1 MENYDNF
8 FNFNDQGRT
17 PVYHTPDPVDPKDNK
32 SGKKFTVIT
41 VLFVVIAL
49 IMCIAIVA
57 NVVVLASMKAQ
68 VSQDYADSMVDAVRE
83 EYINAINE
91 YLADRDIPADVIAQI
106 EDNVIKELTTSAA
119 VVAGTKT
126 VFSTAQV
133 IAKTRSET
141 NPNLYN
147 ASYGSGFLITATN
160 SKGETARYVVTNAH
174 VVLETVSKSGNWW
187 EGGNFG
193 GIGGGTTTS
202 YSFQVRE
209 NITCSLMNGASGSFE
224 LEAVSVG
231 SYQEVIDG
239 TNIVV
244 DESYTSLPDLA
255 VLRFKSDSPDE
266 TTYPSL
272 NIATE
277 EADYGDNIAIVGY
290 PSTGSDPSVD
300 ARLSLSTGIISA
312 TAHELSDWGAG
323 TFYQTDGAING
334 GNSGGPMVNN
344 KNEVVGIVESKI
356 TYENIENIGYAVTSM
371 TLIKFLAEAGL
382 TPVTV

>member
-57 NVVVLASMKAQ
+57 NVVVLASMKTQ

-126 VFSTAQV
+126 VFSTVQV
-133 IAKTRSET
+133 IAVDKEERT
-141 NPNLYN
+141 

-160 SKGETARYVVTNAH
+160 TKGETARYVVTNAH
-174 VVLETVSKSGNWW
+174 VVLKTVRETNT
-187 EGGNFG
+187 
-193 GIGGGTTTS
+193 IGGGIWGGGTITTS
-202 YSFQVRE
+202 YKFEVCDE
-209 NITCSLMNGASGSFE
+209 ITCSLMNGASGDFE
-224 LEAVSVG
+224 LEVVSVG
-231 SYQEVIDG
+231 SYREVADDNK
-239 TNIVV
+239 TIV
-244 DESYTSLPDLA
+244 DSSYTTRPDLA
-255 VLRFKSDSPDE
+255 VLKFVGEEPDE
-266 TTYPSL
+266 EEYPSL
-272 NIATE
+272 NVATE
-277 EADYGDNIAIVGY
+277 GADYGDNIAIVGY
-290 PSTGSDPSVD
+290 PSAGGTPSVD
-300 ARLSLSTGIISA
+300 ARLSLSSGIISA

-371 TLIKFLAEAGL
+371 TLIEFLAGAGL

>member
-57 NVVVLASMKAQ
+57 NVVVLASMKTQ

-126 VFSTAQV
+126 VFSTVQV
-133 IAKTRSET
+133 IAVDKEERT
-141 NPNLYN
+141 

-160 SKGETARYVVTNAH
+160 TKGETARYVVTNAH
-174 VVLETVSKSGNWW
+174 VVLKTVRETNT
-187 EGGNFG
+187 
-193 GIGGGTTTS
+193 IGGGIWGGGTITTS
-202 YSFQVRE
+202 YKFEVCDE
-209 NITCSLMNGASGSFE
+209 ITCSLMNGASGDFE
-224 LEAVSVG
+224 LEVVSVG
-231 SYQEVIDG
+231 SYREVADDNK
-239 TNIVV
+239 TIV
-244 DESYTSLPDLA
+244 DSSYTTRPDLA
-255 VLRFKSDSPDE
+255 VLKFVGEEPDE
-266 TTYPSL
+266 EEYPSL

-277 EADYGDNIAIVGY
+277 GADYGDNIAIVGY
-290 PSTGSDPSVD
+290 PSAGGTPSVD

-312 TAHELSDWGAG
+312 TAHPLTGWGYG
-323 TFYQTDGAING
+323 TFYQTDSAING
-334 GNSGGPMVNN
+334 SNSGGPMVNN

-371 TLIKFLAEAGL
+371 TLIDFLADAGL

>member
-8 FNFNDQGRT
+8 FNFNDRGRT

-57 NVVVLASMKAQ
+57 NVVVLASMKTQ

-83 EYINAINE
+83 EYLKAIEE
-91 YLADRDIPADVIAQI
+91 YLDGREITEDVIAQI
-106 EDNVIKELTTSAA
+106 EENVIKELTTSAA

-133 IAKTRSET
+133 IAKTRSGT

-147 ASYGSGFLITATN
+147 ASYGSGFLITAADANGT
-160 SKGETARYVVTNAH
+160 TARYIVTNAH
-174 VVLETVSKSGNWW
+174 VVLRTA
-187 EGGNFG
+187 
-193 GIGGGTTTS
+193 TTS
-202 YSFQVRE
+202 SGLFGSTYSFTPHDE
-209 NITCSLMNGASGSFE
+209 ITCSFMNRDSGEYE
-224 LEAVSVG
+224 LEVFAVG
-231 SYQEVIDG
+231 SYREVADDNE
-239 TNIVV
+239 TIV
-244 DESYTSLPDLA
+244 DSSYTTRPDLA
-255 VLRFKSDSPDE
+255 VLKFVGEEPDE
-266 TTYPSL
+266 EEYPSL
-272 NIATE
+272 NIATKG
-277 EADYGDNIAIVGY
+277 ANYGDSIAIVGY
-290 PSTGSDPSVD
+290 PSAGGTPSVD
-300 ARLSLSTGIISA
+300 ARLSLSSGIISA
-312 TAHELSDWGAG
+312 TAHPLSSWGAG
-323 TFYQTDGAING
+323 EFYQTDGAING

-356 TYENIENIGYAVTSM
+356 VTEEIENIGYAVTSK
-371 TLIKFLAEAGL
+371 TLIDFLAENGL

>member
-57 NVVVLASMKAQ
+57 NVVVLASMKTQ

-126 VFSTAQV
+126 VFSTVQV
-133 IAKTRSET
+133 IAVNKEEKT
-141 NPNLYN
+141 

-160 SKGETARYVVTNAH
+160 TKGETARYVVTNAH
-174 VVLETVSKSGNWW
+174 VVLKTVRETNT
-187 EGGNFG
+187 
-193 GIGGGTTTS
+193 IGGGIWGGGTITTS
-202 YSFQVRE
+202 YKFEVCDE
-209 NITCSLMNGASGSFE
+209 ITCSLMNGASGDFE
-224 LEAVSVG
+224 LEVVSVG
-231 SYQEVIDG
+231 SYREVADDNK
-239 TNIVV
+239 TIV
-244 DESYTSLPDLA
+244 DSSYTTRPDLA
-255 VLRFKSDSPDE
+255 VLKFVGEEPDE
-266 TTYPSL
+266 EEYPSL

-277 EADYGDNIAIVGY
+277 GADYGDNIAIVGY
-290 PSTGSDPSVD
+290 PSAGGTPSVD
-300 ARLSLSTGIISA
+300 ARLSLSSGIISA

-371 TLIKFLAEAGL
+371 TLINFLADAGL

>member
-57 NVVVLASMKAQ
+57 NVVVLASMKTQ

-126 VFSTAQV
+126 VFSTVQV
-133 IAKTRSET
+133 IAVDKEERT
-141 NPNLYN
+141 

-160 SKGETARYVVTNAH
+160 TKGETARYVVTNAH
-174 VVLETVSKSGNWW
+174 VVLKTVRETNT
-187 EGGNFG
+187 
-193 GIGGGTTTS
+193 IGGGIWGGGTITTS
-202 YSFQVRE
+202 YKFEVCDE
-209 NITCSLMNGASGSFE
+209 ITCSLMNGASGDFE
-224 LEAVSVG
+224 LEVVSVG
-231 SYQEVIDG
+231 SYREVADDNK
-239 TNIVV
+239 TIV
-244 DESYTSLPDLA
+244 DSSYTTRPDLA
-255 VLRFKSDSPDE
+255 VLKFVGEEPDE
-266 TTYPSL
+266 EEYPSL

-277 EADYGDNIAIVGY
+277 GADYGDNIAIVGY
-290 PSTGSDPSVD
+290 PSAGGTPSVD
-300 ARLSLSTGIISA
+300 ARLSLSSGIISA

-371 TLIKFLAEAGL
+371 TLIKFLADARL

>member
-57 NVVVLASMKAQ
+57 NVVVLASMKTQ

-83 EYINAINE
+83 EYLKAINE

-126 VFSTAQV
+126 IFSTVQV
-133 IAKTRSET
+133 IAVDKEERT
-141 NPNLYN
+141 
-147 ASYGSGFLITATN
+147 ASYGSGFLITASDSDGN
-160 SKGETARYVVTNAH
+160 TARYVVTNAH
-174 VVLETVSKSGNWW
+174 VVLKTVRETNT
-187 EGGNFG
+187 
-193 GIGGGTTTS
+193 IGGGIWGGGTITTS
-202 YSFQVRE
+202 YKFEVCDE
-209 NITCSLMNGASGSFE
+209 ITCSLMNGASGDFE
-224 LEAVSVG
+224 LEVVSVG
-231 SYQEVIDG
+231 SYREVADDNK
-239 TNIVV
+239 TIV
-244 DESYTSLPDLA
+244 DSSYTTRPDLA
-255 VLRFKSDSPDE
+255 VLKFVGEEPDE
-266 TTYPSL
+266 EEYPSL

-277 EADYGDNIAIVGY
+277 GADYGDNIAIVGY
-290 PSTGSDPSVD
+290 PSAGGTPSVD

-371 TLIKFLAEAGL
+371 TLIKFLADAGL

>member
-57 NVVVLASMKAQ
+57 NVVVLASMKTQ

-126 VFSTAQV
+126 IFSTVQV
-133 IAKTRSET
+133 IAVDNEERT
-141 NPNLYN
+141 
-147 ASYGSGFLITATN
+147 ASYGSGFLITATDSDGN
-160 SKGETARYVVTNAH
+160 TARYVVTNAH
-174 VVLETVSKSGNWW
+174 VVLKTVRETNT
-187 EGGNFG
+187 
-193 GIGGGTTTS
+193 IGGGIWGGGTITTS
-202 YSFQVRE
+202 YKFEVCDE
-209 NITCSLMNGASGSFE
+209 ITCSLMNGASGDFE
-224 LEAVSVG
+224 LEVVSVG
-231 SYQEVIDG
+231 SYREVADDNK
-239 TNIVV
+239 TIV
-244 DESYTSLPDLA
+244 DSSYTTRPDLA
-255 VLRFKSDSPDE
+255 VLKFVGEEPDAE
-266 TTYPSL
+266 EYPSL

-290 PSTGSDPSVD
+290 PSAGGTPSVD
-300 ARLSLSTGIISA
+300 ARLSLSSGIISA

-344 KNEVVGIVESKI
+344 NNEVVGIVESKI

-371 TLIKFLAEAGL
+371 TLIDFLAEAGL

>member
-57 NVVVLASMKAQ
+57 NVVVLASMKTQ

-126 VFSTAQV
+126 VFSTVQV
-133 IAKTRSET
+133 IAVDKEERT
-141 NPNLYN
+141 

-160 SKGETARYVVTNAH
+160 TKGETARYVVTNAH
-174 VVLETVSKSGNWW
+174 VVLKTVRETNT
-187 EGGNFG
+187 
-193 GIGGGTTTS
+193 IGGGIWGGGTITTS
-202 YSFQVRE
+202 YKFEVCDE
-209 NITCSLMNGASGSFE
+209 ITCSLMNGASGDFE
-224 LEAVSVG
+224 LEVVSVG
-231 SYQEVIDG
+231 SYREVADDNK
-239 TNIVV
+239 TIV
-244 DESYTSLPDLA
+244 DSSYTTRPDLA
-255 VLRFKSDSPDE
+255 VLKFVGEEPDAE
-266 TTYPSL
+266 KYPSL

-277 EADYGDNIAIVGY
+277 GADYGDNIAIVGY
-290 PSTGSDPSVD
+290 PSAGGTPSVD

-371 TLIKFLAEAGL
+371 TLIKFLADAGL
-382 TPVTV
+382 TPVTA

>member
-57 NVVVLASMKAQ
+57 NVVVLASMKTQ

-126 VFSTAQV
+126 VFSTVQV
-133 IAKTRSET
+133 IAVDKEEKT
-141 NPNLYN
+141 

-160 SKGETARYVVTNAH
+160 TKGETARYVVTNAH
-174 VVLETVSKSGNWW
+174 VVLKTVRETNT
-187 EGGNFG
+187 
-193 GIGGGTTTS
+193 IGGGIWGGGTITTS
-202 YSFQVRE
+202 YKFEVCDE
-209 NITCSLMNGASGSFE
+209 ITCSLMNGASGDFE
-224 LEAVSVG
+224 LEVVSVG
-231 SYQEVIDG
+231 SYREVADDNK
-239 TNIVV
+239 TIV
-244 DESYTSLPDLA
+244 DSSYTTRPDLA
-255 VLRFKSDSPDE
+255 VLKFVDGNEPDE
-266 TTYPSL
+266 EKYPSL

-277 EADYGDNIAIVGY
+277 GADYGDNIAIVGY
-290 PSTGSDPSVD
+290 PSAGGTPSVD

-371 TLIKFLAEAGL
+371 TLIKFLADAGL

>member
-57 NVVVLASMKAQ
+57 NVVVLASMKTQ

-83 EYINAINE
+83 EYLKAINE

-147 ASYGSGFLITATN
+147 ASYGSGFLITAADANGT
-160 SKGETARYVVTNAH
+160 TARYIVTNAH
-174 VVLETVSKSGNWW
+174 VVLRTA
-187 EGGNFG
+187 
-193 GIGGGTTTS
+193 TTS
-202 YSFQVRE
+202 SGWFGSTYSFTPHDE
-209 NITCSLMNGASGSFE
+209 ITCSFMNGASEDFE
-224 LEAVSVG
+224 LEVVSVG
-231 SYQEVIDG
+231 SYREVADDNE
-239 TNIVV
+239 TIV
-244 DESYTSLPDLA
+244 DSSYTTRPDLA
-255 VLRFKSDSPDE
+255 VLKFVGDEPDE
-266 TTYPSL
+266 EEYPSL
-272 NIATE
+272 NVATE
-277 EADYGDNIAIVGY
+277 WADYGDNIAIVGY
-290 PSTGSDPSVD
+290 PSAGGTPSVD
-300 ARLSLSTGIISA
+300 ARLSLSSGIISA
-312 TAHELSDWGAG
+312 TAHDLSDWGAG
-323 TFYQTDGAING
+323 KFYQTDGAING

-371 TLIKFLAEAGL
+371 TLIDFLADAGL

>member
-41 VLFVVIAL
+41 GLFVVIAL

-57 NVVVLASMKAQ
+57 NVVVLASMKTQ

-126 VFSTAQV
+126 VFSTVQV
-133 IAKTRSET
+133 IAVDKEERT
-141 NPNLYN
+141 

-160 SKGETARYVVTNAH
+160 TKGETARYVVTNAH
-174 VVLETVSKSGNWW
+174 VVLKTVRETNT
-187 EGGNFG
+187 
-193 GIGGGTTTS
+193 IGGGIWGGGTITTS
-202 YSFQVRE
+202 YKFEVCDE
-209 NITCSLMNGASGSFE
+209 ITCSLMNGASGDFE
-224 LEAVSVG
+224 LEVVSVG
-231 SYQEVIDG
+231 SYREVADDNK
-239 TNIVV
+239 TIV
-244 DESYTSLPDLA
+244 DSSYTTRPDLA
-255 VLRFKSDSPDE
+255 VLKFVGEEPDE
-266 TTYPSL
+266 EEYPSL

-277 EADYGDNIAIVGY
+277 GADYGDNIAIVGY
-290 PSTGSDPSVD
+290 PSAGGTPSVD
-300 ARLSLSTGIISA
+300 ARLSLSSGIISA

-371 TLIKFLAEAGL
+371 TLIGFLADAGL

>member
-57 NVVVLASMKAQ
+57 NVVVLASMKTQ

-126 VFSTAQV
+126 IFSTVQV
-133 IAKTRSET
+133 IAVDKEERT
-141 NPNLYN
+141 

-160 SKGETARYVVTNAH
+160 TKGETARYVVTNAH
-174 VVLETVSKSGNWW
+174 VVLKTVRETNT
-187 EGGNFG
+187 
-193 GIGGGTTTS
+193 IGGGIWGGGTITTS
-202 YSFQVRE
+202 YKFEVCDE
-209 NITCSLMNGASGSFE
+209 ITCSLMNGASGDFE
-224 LEAVSVG
+224 LEVVSVG
-231 SYQEVIDG
+231 SYREVADDNK
-239 TNIVV
+239 TIV
-244 DESYTSLPDLA
+244 DSSYTTRPDLA
-255 VLRFKSDSPDE
+255 VLKFVGEEPDE
-266 TTYPSL
+266 EEYPSL

-277 EADYGDNIAIVGY
+277 GADYGDNIAIVGY
-290 PSTGSDPSVD
+290 PSAGGTPSVD

-312 TAHELSDWGAG
+312 TEHELSDWGAG

-371 TLIKFLAEAGL
+371 TLIKFLADAGL

>member
-126 VFSTAQV
+126 VFSTVQV
-133 IAKTRSET
+133 IAVDKEERT
-141 NPNLYN
+141 

-160 SKGETARYVVTNAH
+160 TKGETARYVVTNAH
-174 VVLETVSKSGNWW
+174 VVLKTVRETNT
-187 EGGNFG
+187 
-193 GIGGGTTTS
+193 IGGGIWGGGTITTS
-202 YSFQVRE
+202 YKFEVCDE
-209 NITCSLMNGASGSFE
+209 ITCSLMNGASGDFE
-224 LEAVSVG
+224 LEVVSVG
-231 SYQEVIDG
+231 SYREVADDNK
-239 TNIVV
+239 TIV
-244 DESYTSLPDLA
+244 DSSYTTRPDLA
-255 VLRFKSDSPDE
+255 VLKFVGEEPDE
-266 TTYPSL
+266 EEYPSL

-277 EADYGDNIAIVGY
+277 GADYGDNIAIVGY
-290 PSTGSDPSVD
+290 PSAGGTPSVD
-300 ARLSLSTGIISA
+300 ARLSLSSGIISA

-371 TLIKFLAEAGL
+371 TLIDFLADAGL

>member
-57 NVVVLASMKAQ
+57 NVVVLASMKTQ

-126 VFSTAQV
+126 VFSTVQV
-133 IAKTRSET
+133 IAVDKEERT
-141 NPNLYN
+141 

-160 SKGETARYVVTNAH
+160 AKGETARYVVTNAH
-174 VVLETVSKSGNWW
+174 VVLKTVRETNT
-187 EGGNFG
+187 
-193 GIGGGTTTS
+193 IGGGIWGGGTITTS
-202 YSFQVRE
+202 YKFEVCDE
-209 NITCSLMNGASGSFE
+209 ITCSLMNGASGDFE
-224 LEAVSVG
+224 LEMVSVG
-231 SYQEVIDG
+231 SYREVADDNK
-239 TNIVV
+239 TIV
-244 DESYTSLPDLA
+244 DSSYTTRPDLA
-255 VLRFKSDSPDE
+255 VLKFVGEEPDE
-266 TTYPSL
+266 EEYPSL
-272 NIATE
+272 NIAKE
-277 EADYGDNIAIVGY
+277 GADYGDNIAIVGY
-290 PSTGSDPSVD
+290 PSAGGTPSVD
-300 ARLSLSTGIISA
+300 ARLSLSSGIISA

-371 TLIKFLAEAGL
+371 TLIDFLADAGL

>member
-57 NVVVLASMKAQ
+57 NVVVLASMKTQ

-126 VFSTAQV
+126 VFSTVQV
-133 IAKTRSET
+133 IAVDKEERT
-141 NPNLYN
+141 

-160 SKGETARYVVTNAH
+160 TKGETARYVVTNAH
-174 VVLETVSKSGNWW
+174 VVLKTVRETN
-187 EGGNFG
+187 N
-193 GIGGGTTTS
+193 IGGGIWGGGTITTS
-202 YSFQVRE
+202 YKFEVCDE
-209 NITCSLMNGASGSFE
+209 ITCSLMNGASGDFE
-224 LEAVSVG
+224 LEVVSVG
-231 SYQEVIDG
+231 SYREVADDNK
-239 TNIVV
+239 TIV
-244 DESYTSLPDLA
+244 DSSYTTRPDLA
-255 VLRFKSDSPDE
+255 VLKFVGEEPDE
-266 TTYPSL
+266 EEYPSL

-277 EADYGDNIAIVGY
+277 GADYGDNIAIVGY
-290 PSTGSDPSVD
+290 PSAGGTPSVD
-300 ARLSLSTGIISA
+300 ARLSLSSGIISA

-371 TLIKFLAEAGL
+371 TLIKFLADAGL

>member
-17 PVYHTPDPVDPKDNK
+17 PVYHTPDPVDPNDNK
-32 SGKKFTVIT
+32 KGKNFTVIT
-41 VLFVVIAL
+41 VLFVVIAV

-57 NVVVLASMKAQ
+57 NVVVLAGMKAQ
-68 VSQDYADSMVDAVRE
+68 VSQDYADSMTDALRE
-83 EYINAINE
+83 EYLKAIEE
-91 YLADRDIPADVIAQI
+91 YLDGREITEDVIAQI

-133 IAKTRSET
+133 IAKTRSGT

-147 ASYGSGFLITATN
+147 ASYGSGFLITAADANGT
-160 SKGETARYVVTNAH
+160 TARYIVTNAH
-174 VVLETVSKSGNWW
+174 VVLRTA
-187 EGGNFG
+187 
-193 GIGGGTTTS
+193 TTS
-202 YSFQVRE
+202 SGLFGSTYSFTPHDE
-209 NITCSLMNGASGSFE
+209 ITCSFMNGASGDFE
-224 LEAVSVG
+224 LEVVSVG
-231 SYQEVIDG
+231 SYREVADDNE
-239 TNIVV
+239 TIV
-244 DESYTSLPDLA
+244 DSSYTTRPDLA
-255 VLRFKSDSPDE
+255 VLKFVGEEPDE
-266 TTYPSL
+266 EEYPSL

-277 EADYGDNIAIVGY
+277 GADYGDGVAIVGY
-290 PSTGSDPSVD
+290 PSAGGTPSVD
-300 ARLSLSTGIISA
+300 ARLSLSSGIISA
-312 TAHELSDWGAG
+312 TAHKLTGWGYG
-323 TFYQTDGAING
+323 EFYQTDSAING

-371 TLIKFLAEAGL
+371 TLIEFLAGAGL

>member
-57 NVVVLASMKAQ
+57 NVVVLASMKTQ

-106 EDNVIKELTTSAA
+106 EDNVIKDLTTSAA

-126 VFSTAQV
+126 VFSTVQV
-133 IAKTRSET
+133 IAVDKEERT
-141 NPNLYN
+141 

-160 SKGETARYVVTNAH
+160 TKGETARYVVTNAH
-174 VVLETVSKSGNWW
+174 VVLKTVRETNT
-187 EGGNFG
+187 
-193 GIGGGTTTS
+193 IGGGIWGGGTITTS
-202 YSFQVRE
+202 YKFEVCDE
-209 NITCSLMNGASGSFE
+209 ITCSLMNGASGDFE
-224 LEAVSVG
+224 LEVVSVG
-231 SYQEVIDG
+231 SYREVADDNK
-239 TNIVV
+239 TIV
-244 DESYTSLPDLA
+244 DSSYTTKPDLA
-255 VLRFKSDSPDE
+255 VLKFVDGNEPDE
-266 TTYPSL
+266 EEYPSL

-277 EADYGDNIAIVGY
+277 GADYGDNIAIVGY
-290 PSTGSDPSVD
+290 PSAGGTPSVD
-300 ARLSLSTGIISA
+300 ARLSLSSGIISA

-371 TLIKFLAEAGL
+371 TLINFLADAGL

>member
-1 MENYDNF
+1 MYYDNF

-57 NVVVLASMKAQ
+57 NVVVLASMKTQ

-126 VFSTAQV
+126 VFSTVQV
-133 IAKTRSET
+133 IAVDKEERT
-141 NPNLYN
+141 

-160 SKGETARYVVTNAH
+160 TKGETARYVVTNAH
-174 VVLETVSKSGNWW
+174 VVLKTVRETNT
-187 EGGNFG
+187 
-193 GIGGGTTTS
+193 IGGGIWGGGTITTS
-202 YSFQVRE
+202 YKFEVCDE
-209 NITCSLMNGASGSFE
+209 ITCSLMNGASGDFE
-224 LEAVSVG
+224 LEVVSVG
-231 SYQEVIDG
+231 SYREVADDNK
-239 TNIVV
+239 TIV
-244 DESYTSLPDLA
+244 DSSYTTRPDLA
-255 VLRFKSDSPDE
+255 VLKFVGEEPDE
-266 TTYPSL
+266 EEYPSL

-277 EADYGDNIAIVGY
+277 GADYGDNIAIVGY
-290 PSTGSDPSVD
+290 PSAGGTPSVD

-371 TLIKFLAEAGL
+371 TLIDFLADAGL
-382 TPVTV
+382 APVTV

>member
-57 NVVVLASMKAQ
+57 NVVVLASMKTQ

-126 VFSTAQV
+126 VFSTVQV
-133 IAKTRSET
+133 IAVDKEERT
-141 NPNLYN
+141 

-160 SKGETARYVVTNAH
+160 TKGETARYVVTNAH
-174 VVLETVSKSGNWW
+174 VVLKTVRETNT
-187 EGGNFG
+187 
-193 GIGGGTTTS
+193 IGGGIWGGGTITTS
-202 YSFQVRE
+202 YKFEVCDE
-209 NITCSLMNGASGSFE
+209 ITCSLMNGASGDFE
-224 LEAVSVG
+224 LEVVSVG
-231 SYQEVIDG
+231 SYREVADDNK
-239 TNIVV
+239 TIV
-244 DESYTSLPDLA
+244 DSSYTTRPDLA
-255 VLRFKSDSPDE
+255 VLKFVGEEPDE
-266 TTYPSL
+266 EEYPSL

-277 EADYGDNIAIVGY
+277 GADYGDNIAIVGY
-290 PSTGSDPSVD
+290 PSAGGTPSVD
-300 ARLSLSTGIISA
+300 ARLSLSSGIISA

-371 TLIKFLAEAGL
+371 TLIKFLADAGL
-382 TPVTV
+382 TPVTA

>member
-57 NVVVLASMKAQ
+57 NVVVLASMKTQ
-68 VSQDYADSMVDAVRE
+68 VSQDYADSIVDAVRE

-126 VFSTAQV
+126 VFSTVQV
-133 IAKTRSET
+133 IAVDNEERT
-141 NPNLYN
+141 

-160 SKGETARYVVTNAH
+160 AKGETARYVVTNAH
-174 VVLETVSKSGNWW
+174 VVLKTVRETNT
-187 EGGNFG
+187 
-193 GIGGGTTTS
+193 IGGGIWGGGTITTS
-202 YSFQVRE
+202 YKFEVCDE
-209 NITCSLMNGASGSFE
+209 ITCSLMNGASGGFE
-224 LEAVSVG
+224 LEVVSVG
-231 SYQEVIDG
+231 SYREVADDNK
-239 TNIVV
+239 TIV
-244 DESYTSLPDLA
+244 DSSYTTRPDLA
-255 VLRFKSDSPDE
+255 VLKFVGEEPDE
-266 TTYPSL
+266 EEYPSL

-277 EADYGDNIAIVGY
+277 GADYGDNIAIVGY
-290 PSTGSDPSVD
+290 PSAGGTPSVD

-371 TLIKFLAEAGL
+371 TLIDFLADAGL

>member
-57 NVVVLASMKAQ
+57 NVVVLASMKTQ

-126 VFSTAQV
+126 VFSTVQV
-133 IAKTRSET
+133 IAVDKEERT
-141 NPNLYN
+141 

-160 SKGETARYVVTNAH
+160 TKGETARYVVTNAH
-174 VVLETVSKSGNWW
+174 VVLKTVRETNT
-187 EGGNFG
+187 
-193 GIGGGTTTS
+193 IGGGIWGGGTITTS
-202 YSFQVRE
+202 YKFEVCDE
-209 NITCSLMNGASGSFE
+209 ITCSLMNGASGDFE
-224 LEAVSVG
+224 LEVVSVG
-231 SYQEVIDG
+231 SYREVADDNK
-239 TNIVV
+239 TIV
-244 DESYTSLPDLA
+244 DSSYTTRPDLA
-255 VLRFKSDSPDE
+255 VLKFVDGNEPDAE
-266 TTYPSL
+266 KYPSL

-277 EADYGDNIAIVGY
+277 GADYGDNIAIVGY
-290 PSTGSDPSVD
+290 PSAGGTPSVD

-371 TLIKFLAEAGL
+371 TLIKFLADAGL
-382 TPVTV
+382 TPVTA

>member
-57 NVVVLASMKAQ
+57 NVVVLASMKTQ

-91 YLADRDIPADVIAQI
+91 YLAGRDIPADVIAQI

-126 VFSTAQV
+126 VFSTVQV
-133 IAKTRSET
+133 IAVDKEERT
-141 NPNLYN
+141 

-160 SKGETARYVVTNAH
+160 TKGETARYVVTNAH
-174 VVLETVSKSGNWW
+174 VVLKTVRETNT
-187 EGGNFG
+187 
-193 GIGGGTTTS
+193 IGGGIWGGGTITTS
-202 YSFQVRE
+202 YKFEVCDE
-209 NITCSLMNGASGSFE
+209 ITCSLMNGASGDFE
-224 LEAVSVG
+224 LEVVSVG
-231 SYQEVIDG
+231 SYREVADDNK
-239 TNIVV
+239 TIV
-244 DESYTSLPDLA
+244 DSSYTTRPDLA
-255 VLRFKSDSPDE
+255 VLKFVGEEPDAE
-266 TTYPSL
+266 KYPSL

-277 EADYGDNIAIVGY
+277 GADYGDNIAIVGY
-290 PSTGSDPSVD
+290 PSAGGTPSVD
-300 ARLSLSTGIISA
+300 ARLSLSSGIISA

-371 TLIKFLAEAGL
+371 TLIDFLADAGL

>member
-8 FNFNDQGRT
+8 FNFNDQRRT

-57 NVVVLASMKAQ
+57 NVVVLASMKTQ

-126 VFSTAQV
+126 VFSTVQV
-133 IAKTRSET
+133 IAVDKEERT
-141 NPNLYN
+141 

-160 SKGETARYVVTNAH
+160 TKGETARYVVTNAH
-174 VVLETVSKSGNWW
+174 VVLKTVRETNT
-187 EGGNFG
+187 
-193 GIGGGTTTS
+193 IGGGIWGGGTITTS
-202 YSFQVRE
+202 YKFEVCDE
-209 NITCSLMNGASGSFE
+209 ITCSLMNGASGDFE
-224 LEAVSVG
+224 LEVVSVG
-231 SYQEVIDG
+231 SYREVADDNK
-239 TNIVV
+239 TIV
-244 DESYTSLPDLA
+244 DSSYTTRPDLA
-255 VLRFKSDSPDE
+255 VLKFVGEEPDE
-266 TTYPSL
+266 EEYPSL

-277 EADYGDNIAIVGY
+277 GADYGDNIAIVGY
-290 PSTGSDPSVD
+290 PSAGGTPSVD
-300 ARLSLSTGIISA
+300 ARLSLSSGIISA

-323 TFYQTDGAING
+323 TFYQTDSAING

-371 TLIKFLAEAGL
+371 TLIKFLADAGL

>member
-32 SGKKFTVIT
+32 SGRKFTVIT

-83 EYINAINE
+83 EYLKAINE

-126 VFSTAQV
+126 IFSTVQV
-133 IAKTRSET
+133 IAVDNEERT
-141 NPNLYN
+141 
-147 ASYGSGFLITATN
+147 ASYGSGFLITATDSDGN
-160 SKGETARYVVTNAH
+160 TARYVVTNAH
-174 VVLETVSKSGNWW
+174 VVLKTVRETNT
-187 EGGNFG
+187 
-193 GIGGGTTTS
+193 IGGGIWGGGTITTS
-202 YSFQVRE
+202 YKFEVCDE
-209 NITCSLMNGASGSFE
+209 ITCSLMNGASGDFE
-224 LEAVSVG
+224 LEVVSVG
-231 SYQEVIDG
+231 SYREVADDNK
-239 TNIVV
+239 TIV
-244 DESYTSLPDLA
+244 DSSYTTRPDLA
-255 VLRFKSDSPDE
+255 VLKFVGEEPDE
-266 TTYPSL
+266 EEYPSL

-277 EADYGDNIAIVGY
+277 GADYGDNIAIVGY
-290 PSTGSDPSVD
+290 PSAGGTPSVD
-300 ARLSLSTGIISA
+300 ARLSLSSGIISA

>member
-57 NVVVLASMKAQ
+57 NVVVLASMKTQ

-126 VFSTAQV
+126 VFSTVQV
-133 IAKTRSET
+133 IAVDKEERT
-141 NPNLYN
+141 

-160 SKGETARYVVTNAH
+160 AKGETARYVVTNAH
-174 VVLETVSKSGNWW
+174 VVLKTVRETNT
-187 EGGNFG
+187 
-193 GIGGGTTTS
+193 IGGGIWGGGTITTS
-202 YSFQVRE
+202 YKFEVCDE
-209 NITCSLMNGASGSFE
+209 ITCSLMNGASGDFE
-224 LEAVSVG
+224 LEVVSVG
-231 SYQEVIDG
+231 SYREVADDNK
-239 TNIVV
+239 TIV
-244 DESYTSLPDLA
+244 DSSYTTRPDLA
-255 VLRFKSDSPDE
+255 VLKFVDGNEPDAE
-266 TTYPSL
+266 KYPSL

-277 EADYGDNIAIVGY
+277 GADYGDNIAIVGY
-290 PSTGSDPSVD
+290 PSAGGTPSVD

-371 TLIKFLAEAGL
+371 TLIDFLADAGL

>member
-57 NVVVLASMKAQ
+57 NVVVLASMKTQ

-126 VFSTAQV
+126 VFSTVQV
-133 IAKTRSET
+133 IAVNKEERT
-141 NPNLYN
+141 

-160 SKGETARYVVTNAH
+160 TKGETARYVVTNAH
-174 VVLETVSKSGNWW
+174 VVLKTVRETN
-187 EGGNFG
+187 N
-193 GIGGGTTTS
+193 IGGGIWGGGTITTS
-202 YSFQVRE
+202 YKFEVCDE
-209 NITCSLMNGASGSFE
+209 ITCSLMNGASGDFE
-224 LEAVSVG
+224 LEVVSVG
-231 SYQEVIDG
+231 SYREVADDNK
-239 TNIVV
+239 TIV
-244 DESYTSLPDLA
+244 DSSYTTRPDLA
-255 VLRFKSDSPDE
+255 VLKFVGEEPDE
-266 TTYPSL
+266 EEYPSL

-277 EADYGDNIAIVGY
+277 GADYGDNIAIVGY
-290 PSTGSDPSVD
+290 PSAGGTPSVD
-300 ARLSLSTGIISA
+300 ARLSLSSGIISA

-371 TLIKFLAEAGL
+371 TLIDFLADAGL

>member
-57 NVVVLASMKAQ
+57 NVVVLASMKTQ

-83 EYINAINE
+83 EYLKAINE

-126 VFSTAQV
+126 VFSTVQV
-133 IAKTRSET
+133 IAVDNEERT
-141 NPNLYN
+141 
-147 ASYGSGFLITATN
+147 ASYGSGFLITATDSDGN
-160 SKGETARYVVTNAH
+160 TARYVVTNAH
-174 VVLETVSKSGNWW
+174 VVLKTVRETNT
-187 EGGNFG
+187 
-193 GIGGGTTTS
+193 IGGGIWGGGTITTS
-202 YSFQVRE
+202 YKFEVCDE
-209 NITCSLMNGASGSFE
+209 ITCSLMNGASGDFE
-224 LEAVSVG
+224 LEVVSVG
-231 SYQEVIDG
+231 SYREVADDNK
-239 TNIVV
+239 TIV
-244 DESYTSLPDLA
+244 DSSYTTRPDLA
-255 VLRFKSDSPDE
+255 VLKFVGEEPDE
-266 TTYPSL
+266 EEYPSL

-277 EADYGDNIAIVGY
+277 GADYGDNIAIVGY
-290 PSTGSDPSVD
+290 PSAGGTPSVD
-300 ARLSLSTGIISA
+300 ARLSLSSGIISA

-344 KNEVVGIVESKI
+344 NNEVVGIVESKI

-371 TLIKFLAEAGL
+371 TLIDFLADAGL

>member
-8 FNFNDQGRT
+8 FNFNDQRRT

-57 NVVVLASMKAQ
+57 NVVVLASMKTQ

-126 VFSTAQV
+126 VFSTVQV
-133 IAKTRSET
+133 IAVDKEERT
-141 NPNLYN
+141 

-160 SKGETARYVVTNAH
+160 TKGETARYVVTNAH
-174 VVLETVSKSGNWW
+174 VVLKTVRETNT
-187 EGGNFG
+187 
-193 GIGGGTTTS
+193 IGGGIWGGGTITTS
-202 YSFQVRE
+202 YKFEVCDE
-209 NITCSLMNGASGSFE
+209 ITCSLMNGASGDFE
-224 LEAVSVG
+224 LEVVSVG
-231 SYQEVIDG
+231 SYREVADDNK
-239 TNIVV
+239 TIV
-244 DESYTSLPDLA
+244 DSSYTTRPDLA
-255 VLRFKSDSPDE
+255 VLKFVGEEPDE
-266 TTYPSL
+266 EEYPSL

-277 EADYGDNIAIVGY
+277 GADYGDNIAIVGY
-290 PSTGSDPSVD
+290 PSAGGTPSVD

-371 TLIKFLAEAGL
+371 TLIKFLADAGL
-382 TPVTV
+382 TPVTA

>member
-57 NVVVLASMKAQ
+57 NVVVLASMKTQ

-83 EYINAINE
+83 EYLKAINE

-126 VFSTAQV
+126 IFSTVQV
-133 IAKTRSET
+133 IAVDKEERT
-141 NPNLYN
+141 
-147 ASYGSGFLITATN
+147 ASYGSGFLITASDSDGN
-160 SKGETARYVVTNAH
+160 TARYVVTNAH
-174 VVLETVSKSGNWW
+174 VVLKTVRETNT
-187 EGGNFG
+187 
-193 GIGGGTTTS
+193 IGGGIWGGGTITTS
-202 YSFQVRE
+202 YKFEVCDE
-209 NITCSLMNGASGSFE
+209 ITCSLMNGASGDFE
-224 LEAVSVG
+224 LEVVSVG
-231 SYQEVIDG
+231 SYREVADDNK
-239 TNIVV
+239 TIV
-244 DESYTSLPDLA
+244 DSSYTTRPDLA
-255 VLRFKSDSPDE
+255 VLKFVGEEPDE
-266 TTYPSL
+266 EEYPSL

-277 EADYGDNIAIVGY
+277 GADYGDNIAIVGY
-290 PSTGSDPSVD
+290 PSAGGTPSVD
-300 ARLSLSTGIISA
+300 ARLSLSSGIISA

-323 TFYQTDGAING
+323 EFYQTDGAING

>member
-83 EYINAINE
+83 EYLKAINE

-126 VFSTAQV
+126 VFSTVQV
-133 IAKTRSET
+133 IAVDKEERT
-141 NPNLYN
+141 
-147 ASYGSGFLITATN
+147 ASYGSGFLITATDSDGN
-160 SKGETARYVVTNAH
+160 TARYVVTNAH
-174 VVLETVSKSGNWW
+174 VVLKTVRETNT
-187 EGGNFG
+187 
-193 GIGGGTTTS
+193 IGGGIWGGGTITTS
-202 YSFQVRE
+202 YKFEVCDE
-209 NITCSLMNGASGSFE
+209 ITCSLMNGASGDFE
-224 LEAVSVG
+224 LEVVSVG
-231 SYQEVIDG
+231 SYREVADDNK
-239 TNIVV
+239 TIV
-244 DESYTSLPDLA
+244 DSSYTTRPDLA
-255 VLRFKSDSPDE
+255 VLKFVGEEPDE
-266 TTYPSL
+266 EEYPSL

-277 EADYGDNIAIVGY
+277 GADYGDNIAIVGY
-290 PSTGSDPSVD
+290 PSAGGTPSVD
-300 ARLSLSTGIISA
+300 ARLSLSSGIISA

-323 TFYQTDGAING
+323 EFYQTDGAING

>member
-57 NVVVLASMKAQ
+57 NVVVLASMKTQ

-106 EDNVIKELTTSAA
+106 EDNVIKDLTTSAA

-126 VFSTAQV
+126 VFSTVQV
-133 IAKTRSET
+133 IAVDKEERT
-141 NPNLYN
+141 

-160 SKGETARYVVTNAH
+160 TKGETARYVVTNAH
-174 VVLETVSKSGNWW
+174 VVLKTVRETNT
-187 EGGNFG
+187 
-193 GIGGGTTTS
+193 IGGGIWGGGTITTS
-202 YSFQVRE
+202 YKFEVCDE
-209 NITCSLMNGASGSFE
+209 ITCSLMNGASGDFE
-224 LEAVSVG
+224 LEVVSVG
-231 SYQEVIDG
+231 SYREVADDNK
-239 TNIVV
+239 TIV
-244 DESYTSLPDLA
+244 DSSYTTKPDLA
-255 VLRFKSDSPDE
+255 VLKFVDGNEPDE
-266 TTYPSL
+266 EEYPSL

-277 EADYGDNIAIVGY
+277 GADYGDNIAIVGY
-290 PSTGSDPSVD
+290 PSAGGTPSVD
-300 ARLSLSTGIISA
+300 ARLSLSSGIISA

-344 KNEVVGIVESKI
+344 KGEVVGIVESKI
-356 TYENIENIGYAVTSM
+356 TYENVENIGYAVTSM
-371 TLIKFLAEAGL
+371 TLIDFLEGAGL
-382 TPVTV
+382 TPVRV

>member
-57 NVVVLASMKAQ
+57 NVVVLASMKTQ

-126 VFSTAQV
+126 IFSTVQV
-133 IAKTRSET
+133 IAVDKEERT
-141 NPNLYN
+141 
-147 ASYGSGFLITATN
+147 ASYGSGFLITATDSDGN
-160 SKGETARYVVTNAH
+160 TARYVVTNAH
-174 VVLETVSKSGNWW
+174 VVLKTVRETNT
-187 EGGNFG
+187 
-193 GIGGGTTTS
+193 IGGGIWGGGTITTS
-202 YSFQVRE
+202 YKFEVCDE
-209 NITCSLMNGASGSFE
+209 ITCSLMNGASGDFE
-224 LEAVSVG
+224 LEVVAVG
-231 SYQEVIDG
+231 SYREVADDNE
-239 TNIVV
+239 TIV
-244 DESYTSLPDLA
+244 DSSYTTRPDLA
-255 VLRFKSDSPDE
+255 VLKFVGEEPDAE
-266 TTYPSL
+266 EYPSL

-290 PSTGSDPSVD
+290 PSAGGTPSVD
-300 ARLSLSTGIISA
+300 ARLSLSSGIISA

-323 TFYQTDGAING
+323 EFYQTDGAING

-371 TLIKFLAEAGL
+371 TLIDFLADAGL

>member
-57 NVVVLASMKAQ
+57 NVVVLASMKTQ

-126 VFSTAQV
+126 VFSTVQV
-133 IAKTRSET
+133 IAVDKEERT
-141 NPNLYN
+141 

-160 SKGETARYVVTNAH
+160 AKGETARYVVTNAH
-174 VVLETVSKSGNWW
+174 VVLKTVRETNT
-187 EGGNFG
+187 
-193 GIGGGTTTS
+193 IGGGIWGGGTITTS
-202 YSFQVRE
+202 YKFEVCDE
-209 NITCSLMNGASGSFE
+209 ITCSLMNGASGDFE
-224 LEAVSVG
+224 LEVVSVG
-231 SYQEVIDG
+231 SYREVADDNK
-239 TNIVV
+239 TIV
-244 DESYTSLPDLA
+244 DSSYTTRPDLA
-255 VLRFKSDSPDE
+255 VLKFVGDEPDE
-266 TTYPSL
+266 EEYPSL

-277 EADYGDNIAIVGY
+277 GADYGDNIAIVGY
-290 PSTGSDPSVD
+290 PSAGGTPSVD
-300 ARLSLSTGIISA
+300 ARLSLSSGIISA

-371 TLIKFLAEAGL
+371 TLIKFLADAGL

>member
-8 FNFNDQGRT
+8 FNFNDRGRT

-126 VFSTAQV
+126 VFSTVQV
-133 IAKTRSET
+133 IAVDKEERT
-141 NPNLYN
+141 

-160 SKGETARYVVTNAH
+160 TKGETARYVVTNAH
-174 VVLETVSKSGNWW
+174 VVLKTVRETNT
-187 EGGNFG
+187 
-193 GIGGGTTTS
+193 IGGGIWGGGTITTS
-202 YSFQVRE
+202 YKFEVCDE
-209 NITCSLMNGASGSFE
+209 ITCSLMNGASGDFE
-224 LEAVSVG
+224 LEVVSVG
-231 SYQEVIDG
+231 SYREVADDNK
-239 TNIVV
+239 TIV
-244 DESYTSLPDLA
+244 DSSYTTRPDLA
-255 VLRFKSDSPDE
+255 VLKFVGEEPDAE
-266 TTYPSL
+266 KYPSL

-277 EADYGDNIAIVGY
+277 GADYGDNIAIVGY
-290 PSTGSDPSVD
+290 PSAGGTPSVD

-371 TLIKFLAEAGL
+371 TLIDFLADAGL

>member
-57 NVVVLASMKAQ
+57 NVVVLASMKTQ

-126 VFSTAQV
+126 VFSTVQV
-133 IAKTRSET
+133 IAVDEEEKT
-141 NPNLYN
+141 

-160 SKGETARYVVTNAH
+160 TKGETARYVVTNAH
-174 VVLETVSKSGNWW
+174 VVLKTVRETNT
-187 EGGNFG
+187 
-193 GIGGGTTTS
+193 IGGGIWGGGTITTS
-202 YSFQVRE
+202 YKFEVCDE
-209 NITCSLMNGASGSFE
+209 ITCSLMNGASGDFE
-224 LEAVSVG
+224 LEVVSVG
-231 SYQEVIDG
+231 SYREVADDNK
-239 TNIVV
+239 TIV
-244 DESYTSLPDLA
+244 DSSYTTRPDLA
-255 VLRFKSDSPDE
+255 VLKFVGEEPDE
-266 TTYPSL
+266 KEYPSL

-277 EADYGDNIAIVGY
+277 GADYGDNIAIVGY
-290 PSTGSDPSVD
+290 PSAGGTPSVD
-300 ARLSLSTGIISA
+300 ARLSLSSGIISA

-371 TLIKFLAEAGL
+371 TLIKFLAGAGL

>member
-57 NVVVLASMKAQ
+57 NVVVLASMKTQ

-83 EYINAINE
+83 EYLKAIEE
-91 YLADRDIPADVIAQI
+91 YLEGKEITEDVLAQI
-106 EDNVIKELTTSAA
+106 EENVIKELTTSAA

-126 VFSTAQV
+126 VYSTVQIV
-133 IAKTRSET
+133 AKGEKST
-141 NPNLYN
+141 
-147 ASYGSGFLITATN
+147 SYGSGFLITATDSDGN
-160 SKGETARYVVTNAH
+160 TARYVVTNAH
-174 VVLETVSKSGNWW
+174 VVLETVSETSSSGSSGWPSW
-187 EGGNFG
+187 GS
-193 GIGGGTTTS
+193 GGTITTT
-202 YSFQVRE
+202 YGFQVRE
-209 NITCSLMNGASGSFE
+209 NITCSLMNGTSGSYT
-224 LEAVSVG
+224 LSVISGGCG
-231 SYQEVIDG
+231 SYLEYIE
-239 TNIVV
+239 N
-244 DESYTSLPDLA
+244 TSKPVSDDYKTKPDLA
-255 VLRFKSDSPDE
+255 VLEFVGEEPDSE
-266 TTYPSL
+266 EYPSL

-277 EADYGDNIAIVGY
+277 GADYGDNIAIVGY
-290 PSTGSDPSVD
+290 PSTGNDPSVD
-300 ARLSLSTGIISA
+300 ARLSLSSGIISA

-356 TYENIENIGYAVTSM
+356 VTEEIENIGYAVTSM
-371 TLIKFLAEAGL
+371 TLIKFLAGAGL